1 MGLPSASPHAVA
13 VSVQAHGRREPAG
26 QGLRSRT
33 DAPLGLCHHPP
44 AHAGTIGPVI
54 RVARLLTGVA
64 GRTTLKVKAA
74 KGVKMTTSEN
84 KKAGVEA
91 RSDVARRRSPGRYEE
106 GLARGLAGLA
116 YAVMRKRD
124 NRTAKETAEK
134 DKSGPEPHKK

>member
-1 MGLPSASPHAVA
+1 M
-13 VSVQAHGRREPAG
+13 
-26 QGLRSRT
+26 RSRSRFKLT
-33 DAPLGLCHHPP
+33 AAASRPDRGFGPEPTRRWALCHHPP

-64 GRTTLKVKAA
+64 GRTTLKVKAS